1 MSHKLK
7 YHFNVFILL
16 LFIVDAGTRAVI
28 FDKFKGIQAV
38 SVGEGTHFKIPFI
51 QEPKIIDVR
60 SRPRVIHS
68 STGTKDLQMVSYYYP
83 TSLPILYLH
92 YANNNLSNPHRSTS
106 LFVSY
111 LDPRKTKSLLYTR
124 L

>member
-1 MSHKLK
+1 M
-7 YHFNVFILL
+7 

-68 STGTKDLQMVSYYYP
+68 STGTKDLQMVSYYYS

-92 YANNNLSNPHRSTS
+92 YANYNLTNMHRLIS
-106 LFVSY
+106 LCVSY
-111 LDPRKTKSLLYTR
+111 LALRKIKSLLYTR

>member
-1 MSHKLK
+1 MSRVLNSISTIATGAVVIGIVKDFFIYDGEILSHKLN
-7 YHFNVFILL
+7 YHYFIIFILL

-68 STGTKDLQMVSYYYP
+68 STGTKDLQMVKYYP
-83 TSLPILYLH
+83 TYMPSLILL
-92 YANNNLSNPHRSTS
+92 
-106 LFVSY
+106 
-111 LDPRKTKSLLYTR
+111 
-124 L
+124 